1 MCKIVL
7 LNYCLS
13 VYESSGSLTD
23 KLVQTNSGNVYH
35 DMGLFDECL
44 DAIDP
49 IRDKDTHVTFET
61 KYCTVFF
68 HHQQSSNNLENES
81 HHDLNED
88 EPVVN
93 VLLFM
98 TPSVAFCIPSTCS
111 ARELRSAVANRVRH
125 LSLVSVTSDD
135 FCYTT
140 EKIKSDRTFDTG
152 AIVTR

>member
-1 MCKIVL
+1 M
-7 LNYCLS
+7 
-13 VYESSGSLTD
+13 YESSGSLTD
-23 KLVQTNSGNVYH
+23 KLVQTVSGNVYH

-44 DAIDP
+44 SAVNP
-49 IRDKDTHVTFET
+49 TRDKDVNGSFQA

-68 HHQQSSNNLENES
+68 HDQQSSNNSTIKGQETS
-81 HHDLNED
+81 SNED
-88 EPVVN
+88 EPVDYTSNFVY
-93 VLLFM
+93 
-98 TPSVAFCIPSTCS
+98 PSVAFCIPSTCS